1 MVRRGDDTDRTR
13 YCAAAVD
20 CAGNGASAVPER
32 APGTLAATPLPRRAL
47 PAPRPQF
54 QHVFGGQ
61 LTPPPAGD
69 AFDDALITFDQDG
82 YAGAVWPALASY
94 GFAYVP
100 PACAEGAPCRLH
112 VALHGCGQSAWRE
125 TAAAQDSTS
134 RELGAGWARPPVGA
148 RARSSCAHQAA
159 ACLHALAARRRPPLV
174 RRSHAPTTGAVL
186 PGVGQGYARHAGF
199 NQWAR
204 LNRIAVLYPQGGGFA
219 ERNETAPTAQ
229 LQAGCLCVAH
239 ARARRRAGRSAR
251 IGGAGSAAPHP
262 PPSDHPLRCCHHTSA
277 QRRLRADGGRLRVHR
292 GAADGGDPSHDR
304 RRRRRCV
311 RVRGE
316 RMIDVVRAGAPLALD
331 AGERSPARW
340 PPSGCLPVI
349 RCNCSRSWRGPSLPS
364 THRWRRRLSPFEHCR
379 GHVGFGACR
388 PSLPQAAGHVSAAA
402 LVARLRC
409 ASVDEKA

>member
-54 QHVFGGQ
+54 QHVFGEQ

-100 PACAEGAPCRLH
+100 SACAEGAPCRLH

-148 RARSSCAHQAA
+148 RARSSCAHLVCTPWQRDAAHPSSAGPTPRPQA
-159 ACLHALAARRRPPLV
+159 R
-174 RRSHAPTTGAVL
+174 
-186 PGVGQGYARHAGF
+186 Y
-199 NQWAR
+199 
-204 LNRIAVLYPQGGGFA
+204 YPA
-219 ERNETAPTAQ
+219 
-229 LQAGCLCVAH
+229 
-239 ARARRRAGRSAR
+239 SAR
-251 IGGAGSAAPHP
+251 GTRGTPAS
-262 PPSDHPLRCCHHTSA
+262 TS
-277 QRRLRADGGRLRVHR
+277 GR
-292 GAADGGDPSHDR
+292 G
-304 RRRRRCV
+304 
-311 RVRGE
+311 
-316 RMIDVVRAGAPLALD
+316 
-331 AGERSPARW
+331 
-340 PPSGCLPVI
+340 
-349 RCNCSRSWRGPSLPS
+349 
-364 THRWRRRLSPFEHCR
+364 
-379 GHVGFGACR
+379 
-388 PSLPQAAGHVSAAA
+388 
-402 LVARLRC
+402 
-409 ASVDEKA
+409 